1 MQGIGEILHV
11 LIFHFP
17 SKYCYKKILISC
29 DLLYSQK
36 CGKFVPTAAFIT
48 QFSARFFINMH
59 GHGTNE
65 IKRFGHLKKLHML
78 QVMTKV
84 QFFGEMQIFQRVT
97 GRKRTRSGDIKRR
110 L

>member
-29 DLLYSQK
+29 DLYSQTWK
-36 CGKFVPTAAFIT
+36 NVPLLRNF
-48 QFSARFFINMH
+48 RPDFFINM
-59 GHGTNE
+59 HGTNE

-78 QVMTKV
+78 Q
-84 QFFGEMQIFQRVT
+84 G
-97 GRKRTRSGDIKRR
+97 GRKLIFYGG
-110 L
+110 